1 MSMAEA
7 AVTKTLNQQSDPKP
21 RAKPKV
27 TLKSIIMNAKNHG
40 SSWLHLV
47 ISTLTTIE
55 ERDCKSELDENKVW
69 KPREATL
76 LQSNKIYSNIMGEIL
91 EDMDVSSRPELDSHA
106 NMSVIGKNAYILSKI
121 GWNC

>member
-7 AVTKTLNQQSDPKP
+7 AVTKTLNQESDPKP
-21 RAKPKV
+21 QAKPKV
-27 TLKSIIMNAKNHG
+27 TLKSILMNAKNHG

-91 EDMDVSSRPELDSHA
+91 EDMDVSSRTELDSHA